1 MEAVLKNEQ
10 QIFQAIN
17 PVVTELGYEIV
28 DVEFTK
34 KGNETSLTVF
44 IDIPSGVSLDDCESR
59 SGRA

>member
-44 IDIPSGVSLDDCESR
+44 IDIPSGV
-59 SGRA
+59 A